1 MQPLTCGRS
10 SRPVMGQSRTMSLGA
25 EPRSPA
31 ALPARGVLATRAGHA
46 ASLFWTLAPLC
57 TIALVIGFV
66 GELSILGPNIRL
78 ERDATAGWII
88 GSSTALQACGIVAS
102 GPLAAYLLARLG

>member
-1 MQPLTCGRS
+1 LRPLQSAGEGAEPDKS
-10 SRPVMGQSRTMSLGA
+10 SGA
-25 EPRSPA
+25 EPRSAA
-31 ALPARGVLATRAGHA
+31 ALPTRDVLATRAGHA
-46 ASLFWTLAPLC
+46 AGLFWTFAPLC

-88 GSSTALQACGIVAS
+88 G
-102 GPLAAYLLARLG
+102 

>member
-1 MQPLTCGRS
+1 
-10 SRPVMGQSRTMSLGA
+10 MSLGA
-25 EPRSPA
+25 EPRSAA
-31 ALPARGVLATRAGHA
+31 ALPTRDVLARRAGHA
-46 ASLFWTLAPLC
+46 AGLFWTFAPLC

-88 GSSTALQACGIVAS
+88 G
-102 GPLAAYLLARLG
+102 